1 MAGCLAGFLVV
12 VVDCGCLEI
21 EGVVGIGTGTSGSGS
36 GVIVVKWGFVVVFQ
50 GLSLS

>member
-1 MAGCLAGFLVV
+1 MDVWKLKEWF
-12 VVDCGCLEI
+12 
-21 EGVVGIGTGTSGSGS
+21 GIGAGTSGSGS